1 VEYVGIVFEPFGTTL
16 TFTLALTLP
25 LTREMLTF

>member
-1 VEYVGIVFEPFGTTL
+1 LV

-25 LTREMLTF
+25 LGDIVAELSCRLEKLNVV